1 VAAMSE
7 LQSEELLSLFKEAAW
22 EVDQREFDSLSMN
35 TKISELGVDSVALLE
50 IFGFVEEELD
60 IYLPQE
66 DLAEV
71 KTLGDL
77 SALIARA

>member
-1 VAAMSE
+1 M
-7 LQSEELLSLFKEAAW
+7 QPQELLDLFKEAAW
-22 EVDQREFDSLSMN
+22 EVDQRRFDSLSMK
-35 TKISELGVDSVALLE
+35 TKIADLEMDSVALME

-71 KTLGDL
+71 DTLGDL
-77 SALIARA
+77 SELIARA

>member
-1 VAAMSE
+1 MSE
-7 LQSEELLSLFKEAAW
+7 MQSEELLDLFREAAW
-22 EVDQREFDSLSMN
+22 EVDQREFDSLSMK
-35 TKISELGVDSVALLE
+35 TKIADLGVDSVALLE

-60 IYLPQE
+60 IYLAQE

-77 SALIARA
+77 SELIARA